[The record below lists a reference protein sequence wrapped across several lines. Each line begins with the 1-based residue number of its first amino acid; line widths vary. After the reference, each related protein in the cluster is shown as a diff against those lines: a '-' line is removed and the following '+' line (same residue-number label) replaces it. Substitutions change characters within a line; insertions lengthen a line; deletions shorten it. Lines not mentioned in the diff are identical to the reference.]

1 MPKQVP
7 PEGDGRAHG
16 RDAGG
21 PLPWVVRHAHLIPRG
36 GPILDL
42 ACGAGRH
49 TRFFLARGC
58 PVTAVDIDTSGLADI
73 AADPRLE
80 ALAADLESAP
90 WPLRERVFAAVVA
103 TNYLWRPLFEDLVR
117 SVATGG
123 LLLYETFAQ
132 GNERYGRPK
141 NPDFLLRPG
150 ELLEVVRGRLQVVAY
165 ENGLVNAPDP
175 AVKQRLCA
183 VRREEPVPLRE
194 RGNPPGST
202 GPGS

>member
-7 PEGDGRAHG
+7 LEGDGRGHG
-16 RDAGG
+16 RGG
-21 PLPWVVRHAHLIPRG
+21 GEPLPWIVRHAHLVPRG
-36 GPILDL
+36 GPVLDL

-58 PVTAVDIDTSGLADI
+58 AVTAIDIDTSGLADL
-73 AADPRLE
+73 ATDPGLE
-80 ALAADLESAP
+80 ALVADLESGP
-90 WPLRERVFAAVVA
+90 WPFSGRAFAAVVVA
-103 TNYLWRPLFEDLVR
+103 NYLWRPLFEDLVC
-117 SVATGG
+117 SVAPGG
-123 LLLYETFAQ
+123 LLLYETFGQ

-165 ENGLVNAPDP
+165 QHGLVDAADP
-175 AVKQRLCA
+175 TVKQRLCA
-183 VRREEPVPLRE
+183 VRRQEPVLLR
-194 RGNPPGST
+194 